1 MALCENSRM
10 SQTYFLKLI
19 GPRPSFAFDMT
30 ADERALMMQH
40 VTYARQAFADGKLLA
55 FGPVLDP
62 EDSFGIALLQADS
75 EDEVK
80 TFISDDPT
88 VQAGMN
94 RYTYAPMQLGGAQA
108 PRAS

>member
-1 MALCENSRM
+1 M

-19 GPRPSFAFDMT
+19 GPRPTFGFDMT
-30 ADERALMMQH
+30 ADERALMMTH

-55 FGPVLDP
+55 FGPVLYPD
-62 EDSFGIALLQADS
+62 DTFGMAVMQAAN

-80 TFISDDPT
+80 AFIANDPT